1 MTEFEAYFQIGYK
14 HIIAIDALDH
24 LLFVAVLSIL
34 YSWKNWK
41 TLLILITA
49 FTIGHSITLALSA
62 LNILSFPTKIV
73 EMLIPLTIILTAIYN
88 FFDNPNSTNT
98 FKIRY
103 FIALIFGFIHGFAF
117 SNLLKS
123 MFALSNKSIIL
134 KLFAFNIG
142 IEFGQITALLIYL
155 TISSLFIQ
163 ILGEQKKHYLTL
175 LFSIIVIF
183 LSGQMFLERI

>member
-1 MTEFEAYFQIGYK
+1 MTEFQAYFQVGYK

-62 LNILSFPTKIV
+62 LNILVFPTKTV
-73 EMLIPLTIILTAIYN
+73 EMLIPLTIILTAVYN
-88 FFDNPNSTNT
+88 FFDNPNATNT

-103 FIALIFGFIHGFAF
+103 VIALVFGFVHGFAF

-123 MFALSNKSIIL
+123 MFALSNENIIL
-134 KLFAFNIG
+134 KLFAFNVG

-155 TISSLFIQ
+155 SISSILIK
-163 ILGEQKKHYLTL
+163 ILGDKNKHHLTL
-175 LFSIIVIF
+175 VFSAIVII
-183 LSGQMFLERI
+183 LSGQMFLGRI

>member
-1 MTEFEAYFQIGYK
+1 MTEFQAYFQIGYK

-49 FTIGHSITLALSA
+49 FTIGHSVTLALSA
-62 LNILSFPTKIV
+62 LNILVFPTKIV
-73 EMLIPLTIILTAIYN
+73 EMLIPLTIILTALYN
-88 FFDNPNSTNT
+88 FFDNPNATNT
-98 FKIRY
+98 FKVRY

-123 MFALSNKSIIL
+123 MFALSNESIIL

-142 IEFGQITALLIYL
+142 IEFGQITALLVYL
-155 TISSLFIQ
+155 SISSVLVYL
-163 ILGEQKKHYLTL
+163 LGEQKKHYITL
-175 LFSIIVIF
+175 VFSLIVII